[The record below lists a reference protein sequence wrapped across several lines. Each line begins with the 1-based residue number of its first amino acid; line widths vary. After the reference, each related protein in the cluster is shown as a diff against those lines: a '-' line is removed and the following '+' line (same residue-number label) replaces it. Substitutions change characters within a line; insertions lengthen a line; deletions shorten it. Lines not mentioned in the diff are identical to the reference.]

1 MRKVCTRVV
10 EAHADFSGGTALRI
24 VGVCQCWIP
33 AFLRDCVRLR
43 GELQMAHRAPYRDA
57 PQNHMSRMHGY
68 GYGYGQHDGGEFREG
83 RKRGSPEDL
92 LQERAPRRCLDRVS
106 APAGRHHGWEDP
118 LGRRP
123 SVEDQ
128 GPGGHFRRG
137 TGGELCRRQW
147 GPGGG
152 GGGGE
157 GRRGGSSSMPYA
169 NKFVVPCA
177 RGGTRTIGAGRG
189 EAMTA
194 ESEDKIFLEQ
204 IKTAGKANQGLHYL
218 CDLVLLK
225 DNLANMTAIQVSCA
239 VDTLSRLLKED
250 AWEMSALT
258 QKTAPCVERAA
269 SCLVE
274 KVSSMASERKTDF
287 VANPRAFATTVHG
300 LTLLS
305 RQAQGIVCPRAGSGG
320 GSGGA
325 GGSDSS

>member
-1 MRKVCTRVV
+1 MFWHGNIPAARVRKVCRRVV

-24 VGVCQCWIP
+24 VGVCQCWSP
-33 AFLRDCVRLR
+33 AFLRDCVRMR
-43 GELQMAHRAPYRDA
+43 GELEMAHRARYRDA
-57 PQNHMSRMHGY
+57 PPNHMSPMHGY
-68 GYGYGQHDGGEFREG
+68 GHGYSQHDGGEFREA
-83 RKRGSPEDL
+83 RKRGFPDDL
-92 LQERAPRRCLDRVS
+92 PQERAPRRCLDRVS
-106 APAGRHHGWEDP
+106 APAGRHHGWEDSP
-118 LGRRP
+118 GRRP

-128 GPGGHFRRG
+128 GPDGNFHRG
-137 TGGELCRRQW
+137 KGGELCRRQW

-152 GGGGE
+152 GVE
-157 GRRGGSSSMPYA
+157 GRPGSSSMPYA
-169 NKFVVPCA
+169 NKFVLPCS

-204 IKTAGKANQGLHYL
+204 IKNAGKANQGLHYL

-250 AWEMSALT
+250 AWEMSGLT
-258 QKTAPCVERAA
+258 QETAPRVERAA

-300 LTLLS
+300 SARPSTRAKKS
-305 RQAQGIVCPRAGSGG
+305 RASLPT
-320 GSGGA
+320 
-325 GGSDSS
+325 